1 MWVIEASIGRAGYA
15 AIVPSCACKASAAA
29 RREQPRMSMKRRGFR
44 KSGDA
49 PAGFLVGS
57 RPVIDASPLILGAGP
72 ITPGDIV
79 RVARELVPVALAPQA
94 RARLVAGRALVERL
108 ARGDQL
114 IYGLTTGLGAGVD
127 TRLPADDIEAFQRR
141 AVRARSVAVG
151 PTLPREAVRAM
162 MVARAAGMARGGSG
176 VALAVFDALIAALN
190 AGVHPVVPRRGSI
203 GAADLALLSHMSL
216 VLVGEGRA
224 ELGGMELDGAEALR
238 RAGLA
243 PVAFGPKDGHALIV
257 ANAFSA
263 GTGALAW
270 VDAEATL
277 SALTIAAAL
286 SLEAFRANLSP
297 LDPRVQAARPAPGQ
311 AAMAERLRA
320 LLAGS
325 ALWQAGAA
333 RRVQDPLSFRCVAPV
348 HGAALAALDVARQS
362 LDVEL
367 NSAVENPVVLEAD
380 GVMLSNGN
388 FDVTAL
394 SLGFEML
401 GQALAQCATTAARR
415 ILKLMS
421 PAMTDLPR
429 FLTPRAQNHSGFST
443 VQKTV
448 GTLEAEIR
456 HLALPVSLNV
466 LPAADGVED
475 HASMAPRVIEKTAE
489 IVERL
494 RYLAAIE
501 LMAAAQAIDLRPV
514 RELGPVM
521 RRAHDAIRARVPTL
535 GDDRST
541 HPDME
546 ALAALI
552 ASGDLARAMAS

>member
-1 MWVIEASIGRAGYA
+1 MTDLHPLVLGAA
-15 AIVPSCACKASAAA
+15 AIA
-29 RREQPRMSMKRRGFR
+29 
-44 KSGDA
+44 
-49 PAGFLVGS
+49 
-57 RPVIDASPLILGAGP
+57 
-72 ITPGDIV
+72 PGDIV
-79 RVARELVPVALAPQA
+79 RVAREMAPVVLAPEA
-94 RARLVAGRALVERL
+94 RARVSAGRALVERL
-108 ARGDQL
+108 ARGDQP

-141 AVRARSVAVG
+141 AVFARSVAVG
-151 PTLPREAVRAM
+151 QALPREAVRAM
-162 MVARAAGMARGGSG
+162 MAARAAGMAAGGSG
-176 VALAVFDALIAALN
+176 VAPAVLEALIAALN

-203 GAADLALLSHMSL
+203 GAADLAQLSHMSL
-216 VLVGEGRA
+216 VLIGEGRA
-224 ELGGMELDGAEALR
+224 EFRGEVVEGAEALR

-257 ANAFSA
+257 ANAFSV

-270 VDAEATL
+270 VDAEA
-277 SALTIAAAL
+277 ALDAATIAAAL

-311 AAMAERLRA
+311 EAMAEHLRT

-348 HGAALAALDVARQS
+348 HGAVLAALGFARAP

-367 NSAVENPVVLEAD
+367 NGAVENPVVVAAD

-394 SLGFEML
+394 TLGFEAL
-401 GQALAQCATTAARR
+401 GQALAQCATMAGHR

-429 FLTPRAQNHSGFST
+429 FLTPRMQNHSGFST

-466 LPAADGVED
+466 LPAADGIED
-475 HASMAPRVIEKTAE
+475 HSSMAPRVVEKTAE

-514 RELGPVM
+514 RDLGAPM
-521 RRAHDAIRARVPTL
+521 RRAHDAIRARVPAL

-552 ASGDLARAMAS
+552 ASGELGRVVR

>member
-1 MWVIEASIGRAGYA
+1 VTDPAPLVLGTA
-15 AIVPSCACKASAAA
+15 AI
-29 RREQPRMSMKRRGFR
+29 
-44 KSGDA
+44 A
-49 PAGFLVGS
+49 PA
-57 RPVIDASPLILGAGP
+57 
-72 ITPGDIV
+72 DIV
-79 RVARELVPVALAPQA
+79 RVARAMAPVALAPEA
-94 RARLVAGRALVERL
+94 RARVAAGRAVVERL
-108 ARGDQL
+108 ARGDQP

-127 TRLPADDIEAFQRR
+127 TRLPPDDIAAFQRR
-141 AVRARSVAVG
+141 AVLARSVAVG
-151 PTLPREAVRAM
+151 PALPREGVRAM
-162 MVARAAGMARGGSG
+162 MAARAAGMAAGGSG
-176 VALAVFDALIAALN
+176 AAPAVLDALIAALN

-203 GAADLALLSHMSL
+203 GAADLAQLSHMAL
-216 VLVGEGRA
+216 VLIGEGRA
-224 ELGGMELDGAEALR
+224 ELGGAVMDGAEALR

-263 GTGALAW
+263 GAGALAW
-270 VDAEATL
+270 VDAEAAL
-277 SALTIAAAL
+277 EALTIAAAL

-311 AAMAERLRA
+311 AAMAERLSA
-320 LLAGS
+320 LLGGS
-325 ALWQAGAA
+325 GLRQAGAA

-348 HGAALAALDVARQS
+348 HGAALAALGTARVP
-362 LDVEL
+362 LDAEL
-367 NSAVENPVVLEAD
+367 NSAVENPVVVAAD

-394 SLGFEML
+394 SLSFEML
-401 GQALAQCATTAARR
+401 GQALAQCATMAGHR

-421 PAMTDLPR
+421 PALTDLPR

-448 GTLEAEIR
+448 GALEAEIR
-456 HLALPVSLNV
+456 HLALPVLNV
-466 LPAADGVED
+466 LPAADGIED

-514 RELGPVM
+514 RELGPKL
-521 RRAHDAIRARVPTL
+521 RRAHAAIRACVPAL

-552 ASGDLARAMAS
+552 ASGELAQAVR